1 MKLQAPILNSPKL
14 PEHPRTLH
22 RQPRRGIS
30 SSWGINWCGGA
41 HHLFSDPS
49 TIREGEIIWW
59 SLRGSPANSDNHGG
73 VARKNEVEL
82 PIHASSF
89 ALVEYI
95 SFILLSNSNNELV
108 IFVQDVSNRS
118 FLKSQALQETVDNR
132 KLLAEKDE
140 LIKKRWDQYLNAE
153 QVQWPGS
160 SAYSRNLSPEKGDR
174 EPGKGEKGTPR
185 EKLVSPGE
193 SNRNF

>member
-1 MKLQAPILNSPKL
+1 
-14 PEHPRTLH
+14 
-22 RQPRRGIS
+22 
-30 SSWGINWCGGA
+30 
-41 HHLFSDPS
+41 
-49 TIREGEIIWW
+49 
-59 SLRGSPANSDNHGG
+59 
-73 VARKNEVEL
+73 VEL

-140 LIKKRWDQYLNAE
+140 LIKKRWDQYLKAE
-153 QVQWPGS
+153 QVQ
-160 SAYSRNLSPEKGDR
+160 
-174 EPGKGEKGTPR
+174 
-185 EKLVSPGE
+185 
-193 SNRNF
+193 

>member
-1 MKLQAPILNSPKL
+1 M
-14 PEHPRTLH
+14 
-22 RQPRRGIS
+22 
-30 SSWGINWCGGA
+30 
-41 HHLFSDPS
+41 
-49 TIREGEIIWW
+49 
-59 SLRGSPANSDNHGG
+59 
-73 VARKNEVEL
+73 EL

-153 QVQWPGS
+153 QVQ
-160 SAYSRNLSPEKGDR
+160 
-174 EPGKGEKGTPR
+174 
-185 EKLVSPGE
+185 
-193 SNRNF
+193 

>member
-1 MKLQAPILNSPKL
+1 M
-14 PEHPRTLH
+14 
-22 RQPRRGIS
+22 
-30 SSWGINWCGGA
+30 
-41 HHLFSDPS
+41 
-49 TIREGEIIWW
+49 
-59 SLRGSPANSDNHGG
+59 
-73 VARKNEVEL
+73 EL

-118 FLKSQALQETVDNR
+118 FLKSQALQKTVDNR

-153 QVQWPGS
+153 QVQ
-160 SAYSRNLSPEKGDR
+160 
-174 EPGKGEKGTPR
+174 
-185 EKLVSPGE
+185 
-193 SNRNF
+193 